1 MPQEP
6 GSPSRKPTP
15 DVSRDIPLDDAQGGP
30 RLVRAVR
37 ALWVALGVISLVLGV
52 IGIFLPLLPTTPF
65 VLLAAACFARGSRRF
80 HTWLVTHPRFG
91 PTILDWQTHRAIPWR
106 AKVFALSTMWVSM
119 GTTAWFLRARP
130 YASLTLI
137 GIALAVSVWM
147 LRLPTR
153 APSGLSTRQS
163 EGRSSQ
169 S

>member
-6 GSPSRKPTP
+6 GSHSRY
-15 DVSRDIPLDDAQGGP
+15 SRP
-30 RLVRAVR
+30 VR
-37 ALWVALGVISLVLGV
+37 ALWVTLGVISLVLGI

-65 VLLAAACFARGSRRF
+65 VLLAAACFARGSARF
-80 HTWLVTHPRFG
+80 HTWLVSHPRFG
-91 PTILDWQTHRAIPWR
+91 PTILDWQKHRAIPWR

-137 GIALAVSVWM
+137 GIALAVSIWM

-153 APSGLSTRQS
+153 APASRS
-163 EGRSSQ
+163 SSQ

>member
-1 MPQEP
+1 MPHEP
-6 GSPSRKPTP
+6 GSPSRRHPRNGP
-15 DVSRDIPLDDAQGGP
+15 EDLPLEAPRGGP

-80 HTWLVTHPRFG
+80 HTWLVSHPRFG
-91 PTILDWQTHRAIPWR
+91 PTILDWQKHRAIPWR

-137 GIALAVSVWM
+137 GIALAVSIWM

-153 APSGLSTRQS
+153 APEGASGRQS
-163 EGRSSQ
+163 
-169 S
+169 